1 MRTRSPLGRRLAVIV
16 ITAAAIGVLGA
27 PAASL
32 AVVADPD
39 TLVATLSGAD
49 VPTDGDPDG
58 SGQLSL
64 NLDADT
70 NQACFSLDVT
80 LTDLVGDPPTSY
92 DIRDAGDN
100 VVLDL
105 GTSVDAAG
113 HAAGCL
119 AAQPADIT
127 AMFSA
132 PGNYTANVRTAG
144 YPDGALL
151 GYLNYSYATTN
162 LSVRT
167 RVCPASIQTLAA
179 LTESARATCLDRVLP
194 GDAPTPPSGYTLVG
208 FGGTATFDYHVT
220 DGKHLDSRIADV
232 GIEGGYTCS
241 DVTMTCSVGG
251 LPYMWQVGVGPLSV
265 TPTLPAGT
273 RFALATA
280 TDATD
285 DSVAF
290 PVTVGAGN
298 ELTFDA
304 ATENGAALNVF
315 LFQAADSTA
324 PVIDTPRVGFRGS
337 GTFGPTAPIRLTW
350 TASDAG
356 SGLARFVV
364 QRSIDGAA
372 YTTLASSVQAKAFDT
387 TITAGH
393 DYRFRV
399 RAYDGA
405 GNSKVSPASAH
416 QRLRVVQDGASAVR
430 YAGTWTRVGSS
441 TASGGTVRY
450 SKTAGSTVR
459 LTFSGRSIAWVAPVN
474 LGRGSASVSIDGGTA
489 KVYSLYGPSAPRQ
502 VVFAARFSS
511 VGTHTIRIRVLG
523 TSGHPRVD
531 LDAFLV
537 LN

>member
-1 MRTRSPLGRRLAVIV
+1 
-16 ITAAAIGVLGA
+16 
-27 PAASL
+27 
-32 AVVADPD
+32 VVPDPD
-39 TLVATLSGAD
+39 TLVATLSGSN
-49 VPTDGDPDG
+49 VPSDGDPGG

-64 NLDADT
+64 HLDPGT
-70 NQACFSLDVT
+70 NQACFTLDVT
-80 LTDLVGDPPTSY
+80 LTDLAGDPPTSF
-92 DIRDAGDN
+92 DIRDGDDN

-105 GTSVDAAG
+105 GASVDPAG

-127 AMFSA
+127 AMLSA

-144 YPDGALL
+144 YPGGALL
-151 GYLNYSYATTN
+151 GYLHYSYAITSLN
-162 LSVRT
+162 VHT

-179 LTESARATCLDRVLP
+179 LTESARETCLDRVLP
-194 GDAPTPPSGYTLVG
+194 ADAPTPLPGYTLVG

-220 DGKHLDSRIADV
+220 DGKHLDSTIADV

-251 LPYMWQVGVGPLSV
+251 LPYMWLVGVGPISV
-265 TPTLPAGT
+265 TPTVLPAGT

-285 DSVAF
+285 DGVGY

-304 ATENGAALNVF
+304 ATENGVTLNVY
-315 LFQAADSTA
+315 LFQAADVTA
-324 PVIDTPRVGFRGS
+324 PAIGTPRVGFRGS
-337 GTFGPTAPIRLTW
+337 GTFGRTAPIRLTW
-350 TASDAG
+350 TASDGG

-372 YTTLASSVQAKAFDT
+372 YTTLATNVHARAFDT
-387 TITAGH
+387 TIVAGH
-393 DYRFRV
+393 SYRFRV
-399 RAYDGA
+399 RAYDAA
-405 GNSKVSPASAH
+405 GNSRLSAASARQH
-416 QRLRVVQDGASAVR
+416 LRVVQDGATAVR
-430 YAGTWTRVGSS
+430 YGGAWTRVRSS
-441 TASGGTVRY
+441 TASGGTLRY

-459 LTFSGRSIAWVAPVN
+459 LTFSGRSIAWVAPVS
-474 LGRGSASVSIDGGTA
+474 LGRGSATVSIDGGT
-489 KVYSLYGPSAPRQ
+489 VQRISLYGPAATRQ

-523 TSGHPRVD
+523 TAGRPRVD